1 MIPAIYASA
10 MMRRGGGIAC
20 GVETE
25 YAGGEAFPS
34 EFSVTLGSGLGAVFL
49 EYATGGLP
57 DKIEVWVS
65 GAKVL
70 DTGYVGD
77 VSNQAALDS
86 ALADLGL
93 PPEPIR
99 QRAGASAL
107 VADDFSDV
115 KTREYAAYY
124 KSTTS
129 AQATVRV
136 YAPLSGTAWR
146 IKLNCPDGY
155 YYQIF
160 DESGAFVVP
169 SHVTAVD
176 ALLVAGGGGGGI
188 GLIGNFQPRGGGGAG
203 GVLVAPG
210 LSVTPGA
217 SVPVRVGA
225 GGVGGNDTLDI
236 IPTSGENSEF
246 LTEAAVGGGGA
257 GFREVLPEDGGSGG
271 GGNRD
276 APNGV
281 GIPGQG
287 NNGGQGTIATSP
299 YSTGG
304 GGGSKTAGATGSSV
318 PGSGRGGDGHAL
330 GELGWGGAI
339 AFGAPKAVAGGGGG
353 GIRSVGARSAN
364 PGGFGGGGDSG
375 LIGGTGAQKS
385 GQSGING
392 TGAGGGGPANSD
404 SAPAANG
411 GDGGSGLVIIRYPA
425 IPGL

>member
-10 MMRRGGGIAC
+10 MMRRGGDIAC
-20 GVETE
+20 GIETE
-25 YAGGEAFPS
+25 YGGGEAFPS

-49 EYATGGLP
+49 EYAVGARP

-77 VSNQAALDS
+77 VSFQADLDS
-86 ALADLGL
+86 ALAARGL
-93 PPEPIR
+93 PSEPIR
-99 QRAGASAL
+99 QRVGAGTTTG
-107 VADDFSDV
+107 DFSDV

-129 AQATVRV
+129 AQAIVRV
-136 YAPLSGTAWR
+136 YAPLDGTAWR

-155 YYQIF
+155 HYQIF
-160 DESGAFVVP
+160 DESGTFVVP
-169 SHVTAVD
+169 DHVAAVD
-176 ALLVAGGGGGGI
+176 ALLVAGGGGGGH
-188 GLIGNFQPRGGGGAG
+188 GYANASQPGGGGGAG
-203 GVLVAPG
+203 GLLISSSV
-210 LSVTPGA
+210 SVTPRA
-217 SVPVRVGA
+217 SISVTVGA
-225 GGVGGNDTLDI
+225 GGAGGIGSSLTPPN
-236 IPTSGENSEF
+236 SGANSVF
-246 LTEAAVGGGGA
+246 SGLTAIGGGRAAVFTGSPA
-257 GFREVLPEDGGSGG
+257 EQGGSGG
-271 GGNRD
+271 GGTTSTPG
-276 APNGV
+276 AAGT
-281 GIPGQG
+281 PGQG
-287 NNGGQGTIATSP
+287 NNGGQGTTNIPP

-304 GGGSKTAGATGSSV
+304 GGGSKTAGGSGTTITGSA
-318 PGSGRGGDGHAL
+318 PGGDGHAL

-353 GIRSVGARSAN
+353 GNRSNGSRSAN

-375 LIGGTGAQKS
+375 LIGGTDAQKS

-392 TGAGGGGPANSD
+392 TGSGGGGPANSG

-411 GDGGSGLVIIRYPA
+411 GDGGDGLVIIRYPA